1 MSALLYCFDLFLT
14 TPLITHNYQK
24 VCENYECYKIIKAY
38 LFSSLFH
45 FLVLFF
51 KGCHLTFQTT
61 DAKKTSDLN
70 IARERKPH
78 NVRDKNLFPVVVPL
92 CVCGFSFFNLIYFV
106 LKSRHETDASLLS
119 NIRSISLLVS
129 LRVSLLHAKSSGISY

>member
-61 DAKKTSDLN
+61 DAKKTSDLK
-70 IARERKPH
+70 IAREGKPH
-78 NVRDKNLFPVVVPL
+78 NVRDKNLSPVVVPL
-92 CVCGFSFFNLIYFV
+92 CVCVFSFLTEYILYLNHAMKLIPHFCKI
-106 LKSRHETDASLLS
+106 LGACSSHKSLGFPTGFLAPC
-119 NIRSISLLVS
+119 
-129 LRVSLLHAKSSGISY
+129 

>member
-1 MSALLYCFDLFLT
+1 MFNGNQIHDLKLAVVAFYVRFIHLLFAFSLSALLYCFDLFLT
-14 TPLITHNYQK
+14 TPLITLNYQK

-61 DAKKTSDLN
+61 DAKKTSDLK
-70 IARERKPH
+70 IAREGKPQCSRQKF
-78 NVRDKNLFPVVVPL
+78 VFCCCSFMCVWLF
-92 CVCGFSFFNLIYFV
+92 FF
-106 LKSRHETDASLLS
+106 
-119 NIRSISLLVS
+119 
-129 LRVSLLHAKSSGISY
+129 